1 MIVNK
6 VPTVPFTGDIEV
18 TEPIVQRV
26 ARNCNAFDDVGI
38 VWLHKLALIVF
49 EEHVELD
56 AATKNLK
63 FVDKIFSTTTY
74 CLD

>member
-38 VWLHKLALIVF
+38 V
-49 EEHVELD
+49 
-56 AATKNLK
+56 
-63 FVDKIFSTTTY
+63 
-74 CLD
+74 